1 MTCVFQVF
9 HSCLSADD
17 PSQPAEVFSHS
28 TGKSN
33 QQRNFGGFCF
43 KSTGFCRWPLCLD
56 FVISIRL
63 SGIFQ
68 YLVSHVWA

>member
-1 MTCVFQVF
+1 MIFVFQVF
-9 HSCLSADD
+9 PSCLSADD
-17 PSQPAEVFSHS
+17 PSQPVGVFSYS
-28 TGKSN
+28 GEKSN
-33 QQRNFGGFCF
+33 KQRNFGGFPF
-43 KSTGFCRWPLCLD
+43 KSSGFCRWLLCLD